1 MIVFV
6 PSALLITCWGG
17 RTDGSSNSS
26 SSAQFALLLFVS
38 ERNNNG
44 DLVAG
49 IGDLRRSD
57 IWHFIRSVCGCDRD
71 RDSAE
76 YTMGR
81 PMIKVDV

>member
-1 MIVFV
+1 MTVFV

-38 ERNNNG
+38 ERNNS

-49 IGDLRRSD
+49 IGDLRCD
-57 IWHFIRSVCGCDRD
+57 IWHFIRSFCGCDRD
-71 RDSAE
+71 SAG
-76 YTMGR
+76 Y
-81 PMIKVDV
+81 